1 MATWRKV
8 EGALEMIRKLQAEPS
23 TKKSKIVDPELAVL
37 LDYVREYYNDEVTSL
52 FTLTF
57 LREPRYCV

>member
-1 MATWRKV
+1 
-8 EGALEMIRKLQAEPS
+8 MIRKLQAEPS
-23 TKKSKIVDPELAVL
+23 TEKSKIVDPELAVL